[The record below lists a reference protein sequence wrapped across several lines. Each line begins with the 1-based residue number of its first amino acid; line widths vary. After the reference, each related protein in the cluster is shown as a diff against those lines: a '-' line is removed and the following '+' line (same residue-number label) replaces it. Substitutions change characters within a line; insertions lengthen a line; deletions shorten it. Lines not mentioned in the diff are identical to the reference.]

1 MYNFLILW
9 RLLKPVNKLKFFL
22 VLLLSLLATLSELLS
37 VGALF
42 PLLEIALG
50 SENLDSGLIR
60 SFDNILVGE
69 LNGIG
74 FKGWIYIFILLLVS
88 SYGLRFLYLW
98 SQNRLSYGLGNHI
111 CERFFA
117 GISKSTYE
125 KVSGNNTDFYVTS
138 VTVKL
143 SALIEGLIVPIM
155 SLLSSFLMLVL
166 LAGAVVSTAG
176 VFALLGIGLVG
187 GIYALIMAL
196 FKTALQRLSKTINDG
211 YEDMSQFAMAAKA
224 GFREWK
230 LLKAEAFLS
239 KKFSIVCRNTLQAH
253 ALSRILSSSPRL
265 IVEPFIII
273 SGLVYIF
280 FNGGEDALLEF
291 LPIIGVAAFALQR
304 FMPYIQAAFAGWT
317 YIKSNEVSV
326 TEILEQVP
334 QEQLK
339 KPKSSITNVKITDY
353 AEGSI
358 VLDSVSFNYAKGATV
373 LHHFH
378 LQVHPGEILGIAGP
392 SGSGK
397 STIINL
403 VLGFLSPSHG
413 SVFPGGLSQSHLE
426 VGYVSQDIFILDG
439 TVEENIALGLNGNL
453 VNHDWLREVIDIVE
467 LSSWLDSLELG
478 TESLLRSDGNGVS
491 GGERQ
496 RIGIARAL
504 YHKPKILILDEA
516 SSALDSE
523 TEKAILEKI
532 FEHVKSRGITV
543 LCVSHRKAPLDYC
556 DRIVSLNNSMTNMK

>member
-42 PLLEIALG
+42 PLLELALE
-50 SENLDSGLIR
+50 SKNLDSGLIR

-69 LNGIG
+69 LNGMG
-74 FKGWIYIFILLLVS
+74 FTGWIYIFILLLVS

-98 SQNRLSYGLGNHI
+98 SQNTLSYGLGTHI
-111 CERFFA
+111 CERFFT

-155 SLLSSFLMLVL
+155 SLLSSFLMLIL

-176 VFALLGIGLVG
+176 FFALLGIGLVG
-187 GIYALIMAL
+187 SIYALIMAL

-230 LLKAEAFLS
+230 LLKAEGFLS
-239 KKFSIVCRNTLQAH
+239 KKFSIVCRNTLQSH

-280 FNGGEDALLEF
+280 LNGGEDALLEF

-353 AEGSI
+353 AESSI
-358 VLDSVSFNYAKGATV
+358 VMDSVSFNYAKGATV
-373 LHHFH
+373 LHDFH
-378 LQVHPGEILGIAGP
+378 LEVHPGEILGIAGP

-403 VLGFLSPSHG
+403 VLGFLSPSQG
-413 SVFPGGLSQSHLE
+413 SVFPGGLSQSHLD

-439 TVEENIALGLNGNL
+439 TVEENIALGLNDDL
-453 VNHDWLREVIDIVE
+453 VNRDWLREVIDIVE
-467 LSSWLDSLELG
+467 LSSWLACLELG

-516 SSALDSE
+516 TSALDSE
-523 TEKAILEKI
+523 TEKAILEKV
-532 FEHVKSRGITV
+532 FEHVKSHGITV
-543 LCVSHRKAPLDYC
+543 ICVSHRKAPLAYC
-556 DRIVSLNNSMTNMK
+556 DRIVSLN